1 MLQRIRQ
8 ERGSGDDAL
17 DFKTGKGGMVETEF
31 FVQALQMHYD
41 IRETSTYRAIEKL
54 TGAISA
60 VDAGALIQAYEFLR
74 RCETALRRWQDK
86 SVSRLPAEP
95 AEQRKLAIRMGCK
108 DYESWKR
115 DYGHAREHVHAIYQ
129 KYFAR

>member
-1 MLQRIRQ
+1 MQ
-8 ERGSGDDAL
+8 
-17 DFKTGKGGMVETEF
+17 
-31 FVQALQMHYD
+31 YD
-41 IRETSTYRAIEKL
+41 IHETSTYRAIEKL

-60 VDAGALIQAYEFLR
+60 ADAGTLTLAYEFMR
-74 RCETALRRWQDK
+74 RCETALRSWQDK
-86 SVSRLPAEP
+86 SVSTLPAEP

-115 DYGHAREHVHAIYQ
+115 DYGQAREHVHAIYQ